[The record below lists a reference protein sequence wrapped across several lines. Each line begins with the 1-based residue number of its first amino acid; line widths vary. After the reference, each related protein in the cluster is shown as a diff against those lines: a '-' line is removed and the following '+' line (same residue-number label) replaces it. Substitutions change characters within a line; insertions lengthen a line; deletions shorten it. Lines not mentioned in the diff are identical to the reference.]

1 LQSYST
7 TNARLQLRFELF
19 GDELNRI
26 EEQLG
31 RKWKIM
37 ESKLDTMLGSM
48 DSKLDTKLTAMQ
60 RDNRRYQEF
69 LSNAFN
75 TVALGQE
82 KAKEKVISSV
92 NEVW

>member
-1 LQSYST
+1 M
-7 TNARLQLRFELF
+7 ELW

-26 EEQLG
+26 EEQLS

-37 ESKLDTMLGSM
+37 ESKLDTMLGNI
-48 DSKLDTKLTAMQ
+48 DTKLDTKLTAVQ

-82 KAKEKVISSV
+82 KVKEKVFSSM
-92 NEVW
+92 NEVERESYA